1 MMLLY
6 VVGQAHQ
13 EALAAV
19 ACSDLP
25 DLECNDTIMSGQLDV
40 IALAAAYV
48 SAGWR
53 CCSSLWSAS

>member
-1 MMLLY
+1 MLLY

-19 ACSDLP
+19 ACSDLS
-25 DLECNDTIMSGQLDV
+25 DLMCNDTNMMSGQLDV
-40 IALAAAYV
+40 VALADACV

-53 CCSSLWSAS
+53 CCSSLWPAS